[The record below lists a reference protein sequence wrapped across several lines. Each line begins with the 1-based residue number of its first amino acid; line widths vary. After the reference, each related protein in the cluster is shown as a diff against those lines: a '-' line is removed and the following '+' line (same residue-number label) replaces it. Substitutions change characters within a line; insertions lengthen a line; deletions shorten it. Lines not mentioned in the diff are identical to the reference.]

1 LIIMIEIILLLGCYG
16 CGKGTLAKFLASAYC
31 AQIIT
36 VSQLLKGGRTDGKLI
51 DDDGYVHRV
60 IQHHL
65 RQIGFFEAGSGGKF
79 VFDGVG
85 RTPEQMEMFI
95 AMLAENFLL
104 GENVHFLDLKIESRR
119 ALLRMQERYLH
130 NLAHGTLRPDEQG
143 SPEKVDEV
151 FRGRILDWNASYP
164 GIKSTV
170 QRCIRGRE
178 SRIHTIDAGQP
189 IYEMSMD
196 AVKYIGWNEVPMRC
210 ELTRAGHDPIEDIDL
225 EHNFGLERGHP
236 SSQTQIYA

>member
-1 LIIMIEIILLLGCYG
+1 MIEIMLAIGCCG
-16 CGKGTLAKFLASAYC
+16 CGKGTLAKFLASAYGS
-31 AQIIT
+31 QIIT

-65 RQIGFFEAGSGGKF
+65 RQIGFFEVGSGKF

-104 GENVHFLDLKIESRR
+104 GDNVHFLDLKIESSR
-119 ALLRMQERYLH
+119 ALLRMQERYIN
-130 NLAHGTLRPDEQG
+130 NLQSGALRPDEMG
-143 SPEKVDEV
+143 SADKVNQV
-151 FRGRILDWNASYP
+151 FRGRIKDWENSYP
-164 GIKSTV
+164 GIISTV
-170 QRCIRGRE
+170 RRCIRGRE

-196 AVKYIGWNEVPMRC
+196 AVRHIGWNESPMRC
-210 ELTRAGHDPIEDIDL
+210 ELARAGYSPVEDVDL
-225 EHNFGLERGHP
+225 EHHFGLERGHP
-236 SSQTQIYA
+236 SAQTQFYAS